1 MAYHSCKNCNQ
12 PFGTSYKFCPNCGQ
26 IQADTLTLK
35 ELFNNTI
42 QNYLAFDARFFKSF
56 IPLII
61 KPGFLPSE
69 FVKGKRLTYL
79 HPAQLYLFSTILF
92 FFLFSFQVKKSADSL
107 NTSLSEMFTKEKDSL
122 SAEALQKQHI
132 EDSISEIKIK
142 ETLHKSNGILKLS
155 KDEIDSIAKNN
166 GNKKPINLDI
176 DFSEQKV
183 DSLIA
188 INSSDEVIYR
198 EMGMDADAGFL
209 TRQYYK
215 QSLKFYKNHEA
226 GSIYKQ
232 FMDSIPIT
240 LFFLL
245 PIFAILLRLFYYK
258 RKIYVNHLVFSFYY
272 FAFIFFV
279 FSGIMIIN
287 YIYDIPDYLDVLAIL
302 SCFVYLVVAIKK
314 YYNKNWLGT
323 FFKTSLLTLTYFI
336 LVIPVA
342 TIITLIISFLFF

>member
-56 IPLII
+56 IPLIT

-79 HPAQLYLFSTILF
+79 HPAQLYLFSTLLF
-92 FFLFSFQVKKSADSL
+92 FFLFSFQVKKSADYLDS
-107 NTSLSEMFTKEKDSL
+107 SLSEIFQENKKAQSIEAIEK
-122 SAEALQKQHI
+122 QRI
-132 EDSISEIKIK
+132 EDS
-142 ETLHKSNGILKLS
+142 LHKVQVKQTLNNSKALLGLS
-155 KDEIDSIAKNN
+155 EKEIDSIANKSEKNN
-166 GNKKPINLDI
+166 ENVNHLNFDEK
-176 DFSEQKV
+176 KV

-188 INSSDEVIYR
+188 INADESIILR
-198 EMGMDADAGFL
+198 EMGLKKDAGFFGKL
-209 TRQYYK
+209 LYK
-215 QSLKFYKNHEA
+215 QTLKFYKNPKA
-226 GSIYKQ
+226 GSIYKR

-245 PIFAILLRLFYYK
+245 PIFALLLRLFYFK
-258 RKIYVNHLVFSFYY
+258 RKIYANHLVFSFYY

-279 FSGIMIIN
+279 FSGIMTTN

-302 SCFVYLVVAIKK
+302 SCFVYLVIAVKNYYKK
-314 YYNKNWLGT
+314 QWIGT
-323 FFKTSLLTLTYFI
+323 LLKTSLLTLTYFTF
-336 LVIPVA
+336 VIPFA
-342 TIITLIISFLFF
+342 TIITLLISFLYF